1 MALGSQILAAPRST
15 PTSDRLTDFPE
26 LGLFVLNRRV
36 QNCQTRTVETYQE
49 FIGRFLRF
57 TGKPVKAI
65 LKSDVELYLLSLQ
78 EKGRSPHY
86 VRSCYRNL
94 HVFFSWLVAEEM
106 IDRSPMRGLKPPRLP
121 RYAKD
126 FLREEDFR
134 KMQSLCPR
142 TTFCGARN
150 AAWLWLLWSTGC
162 RVDELAKL
170 KLSDLDWTASTIRV
184 IGKGAKER
192 RVPFTQPAQRAVY
205 QYLKMR
211 NDHHCQLWIS
221 EERQPMQ
228 LTGLGKITRT
238 MFDRAEVKVKD
249 LHHVFR
255 RTWAYRNLKA
265 GVPLKFVQLVG
276 GWESVSVL
284 EQYVRRMDSE
294 DALGSNV
301 GWQ

>member
-1 MALGSQILAAPRST
+1 MALGSRILATPRSAS
-15 PTSDRLTDFPE
+15 TSDRLTDFPE
-26 LGLFVLNRRV
+26 LALFVLNRRV
-36 QNCQTRTVETYQE
+36 QNCQHRTVETYQE
-49 FIGRFLRF
+49 SIGRFLRF
-57 TGKPVKAI
+57 AGKPVTG
-65 LKSDVELYLLSLQ
+65 LLRSDVELYLLSLQ
-78 EKGRSPHY
+78 EKGRSPFY
-86 VRSCYRNL
+86 IRKCYRNL

-126 FLREEDFR
+126 FLPEEDFR
-134 KMQSLCPR
+134 KMQSLCAR
-142 TTFCGARN
+142 STFCGARN

-170 KLSDLDWTASTIRV
+170 KLTDLNWTASTIRV

-192 RVPFTQPAQRAVY
+192 QVPFTQPAQRAVY
-205 QYLKMR
+205 HYLKMR
-211 NDHHCQLWIS
+211 KDNHYQLWIS

-249 LHHVFR
+249 LHHIFR

-276 GWESVSVL
+276 GWDSVVVL

-301 GWQ
+301 KWQ